1 MIPAMKSQKPIDSRK
16 IDILVIARMSPR
28 RESRTRRLVR
38 ALTPRFRVRV
48 ISEAPA
54 GSPVKSRWVDGAQL
68 DEIALPFPG
77 VRLGYLTGWLRVAFF
92 NLYATLVALHTGP
105 ETVVCSDSL
114 YCLAGIVSKHF
125 LRRRFIYNSHEIM
138 WALGNAIWLSQFMG
152 WLEMVAIR
160 SCDFWLVPSEERAG
174 LILGRHRLKRPYVV
188 YENFPIL
195 EARPVHPGP
204 RGVKP
209 ALASISRDRSTVMF
223 QGSIVPGRGLEQ
235 LIQAAQSGGFHLV
248 IQGAGRL
255 LDQIGRLENRNITF
269 LDACPNADTVEWLR
283 QADLSFVYYENNGLN
298 AAYACSSKFYTS
310 VFAGVPIICNRLPA
324 FQSFGR
330 EYGGVAFFDS
340 LDPQAIA
347 ACIRNALEPERHT
360 RLKREIR
367 NARRQF
373 MKIRLEQRIAR
384 AFSGAFEAGAQ

>member
-1 MIPAMKSQKPIDSRK
+1 MPDMNSARN
-16 IDILVIARMSPR
+16 ILIVARMSPR
-28 RESRTRRLVR
+28 REARTRRLVR
-38 ALTPRFRVRV
+38 ALTPDFRVRV
-48 ISEAPA
+48 ISEAGP
-54 GSPVKSRWVDGAQL
+54 GSPKRSDVLDGAQL
-68 DEIALPFPG
+68 DEIALPYLSF
-77 VRLGYLTGWLRVAFF
+77 RLGYLSGWLRVVYF
-92 NLYATLVALHTGP
+92 NVYATLVALHAGP
-105 ETVVCSDSL
+105 STVVCSDSL
-114 YCLAGIVSKHF
+114 YCLAGIVSKRF

-138 WALGNAIWLSQFMG
+138 WALGNAPWLSRFMG
-152 WLEMVAIR
+152 WLEKVAIQT
-160 SCDFWLVPSEERAG
+160 CDFWLVASEERAK
-174 LILGRHRLKRPYVV
+174 LILDRHRLEKPYVV

-195 EARPVHPGP
+195 GASAVHAGPARE
-204 RGVKP
+204 KP
-209 ALASISRDRSTVMF
+209 ALPGISGDRPILMF

-255 LDQIGRLENRNITF
+255 LDQIGRLQNGNITF
-269 LDACPNADTVEWLR
+269 LDACPNADAVEWLR

-298 AAYACSSKFYTS
+298 AAYACSSKFYAS

-330 EYGGVAFFDS
+330 KYGGVAFFDS

-347 ACIRNALEPERHT
+347 ACIRNALEPERHA